1 MRDLNGKVG
10 AAVRAIAA
18 HLTPPFVEG
27 VFYCHGE
34 FRDGAVSCGFS
45 CPVGLVRADVIA
57 NQESLVDWLPL
68 LSDFEDT
75 LEEESPLDDAGS
87 DSGREVK
94 RHAIEHV

>member
-1 MRDLNGKVG
+1 M
-10 AAVRAIAA
+10 RAIAA
-18 HLTPPFVEG
+18 HLMPSFVEG
-27 VFYCHGE
+27 VFYRHGE

-45 CPVGLVRADVIA
+45 CPVGLVRANVIA
-57 NQESLVDWLPL
+57 NQEPLVDWLSL
-68 LSDFEDT
+68 LSDFEYA